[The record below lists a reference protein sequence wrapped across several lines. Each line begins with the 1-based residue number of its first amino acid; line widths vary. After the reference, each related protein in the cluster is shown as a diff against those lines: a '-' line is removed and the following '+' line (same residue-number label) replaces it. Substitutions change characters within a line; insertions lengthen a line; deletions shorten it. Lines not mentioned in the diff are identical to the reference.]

1 MAGRSAHPSVES
13 AGEVTGSGARWPLSA
28 RVEGFARDAAR
39 VERAIAGRVMKQHRL
54 GIAMGGR
61 HLRGRLRGAVV
72 HRPLIDRS
80 RA

>member
-54 GIAMGGR
+54 GVAVALVIFAIVFAALWFTGR
-61 HLRGRLRGAVV
+61 R
-72 HRPLIDRS
+72 
-80 RA
+80 